1 MKPCERQEFSQTWL
15 FFFFQFSLRIILI
28 VDNLKGFVQS
38 PFLNFFGNNKY
49 AHNGCLHAQER
60 GRDDLLARDGGEHWW
75 WLEKKGRVGVGVQG
89 VRRCHSHDVAA
100 SVKISDI
107 AYIYYNLARSE
118 SGRCSRVPAGGR
130 KIHCIMQEPKP
141 EEARSSLARS
151 QPRTP
156 SVPTY
161 AKALQSPE
169 GGHHHRDGSYHHGG
183 STCA

>member
-1 MKPCERQEFSQTWL
+1 MKPCERQEFSQTLL
-15 FFFFQFSLRIILI
+15 FYFFQFSLRIILI
-28 VDNLKGFVQS
+28 FLKVLCNFR
-38 PFLNFFGNNKY
+38 FLNSVTIKMRTMV
-49 AHNGCLHAQER
+49 ACMHARER
-60 GRDDLLARDGGEHWW
+60 LREDLLARDGGEHW

-130 KIHCIMQEPKP
+130 KIHCIMQEPKS

-156 SVPTY
+156 SAPTY

-169 GGHHHRDGSYHHGG
+169 DGHHHRDGSYHHGG